1 MKIRNGFVSNSSSS
15 SFILIVPKGRELKL
29 SEVED
34 YVGGFTDELT
44 TAQQGAMTYLL
55 FMSQYTKQEY
65 GDIDRRYKPEEGE
78 TETHKYCSATWDEMQ
93 NIWSCPH
100 YCFKDPDEW
109 PNSDCLNCKYFKR
122 ELRPVRG
129 DDYYDVI
136 DRYSDPELLSK
147 ITPDK
152 NVYEIEVDTSEGCKF
167 LDWEDTYAIK
177 SAAGNIFRKHDVVW
191 EFRD

>member
-15 SFILIVPKGRELKL
+15 SFILIVPKDKELKL
-29 SEVED
+29 SEIED

-44 TAQQGAMTYLL
+44 PAQQGAMTYLL
-55 FMSQYTKQEY
+55 FMSQYVKQEN
-65 GDIDRRYKPEEGE
+65 GDVDRRYKPEEGE
-78 TETHKYCSATWDEMQ
+78 TEIHKYCLATWDEMQ
-93 NIWSCPH
+93 SLWSCPH
-100 YCFKDPDEW
+100 YFNDPDEL

-136 DRYSDPELLSK
+136 DRYSDSELLSK

-177 SAAGNIFRKHDVVW
+177 SAAGNIFKKHDVIW